1 MGSKG
6 APPPD
11 YAPLA
16 EASAEAARI
25 QAGLGR
31 EQLAF
36 AREQYDRSAPL
47 LEGIANQQMAAQNE
61 QMAQARDYYN
71 YQRDTYRP
79 LERGIVADAQRF
91 NTEAY
96 QNQLAGQAAAD
107 AGRAFGISQQQN
119 QRAMAAMGANP
130 NSGRFAGMQN
140 ASGLQQA
147 AMRANAMTGARNQ
160 AQQMGYARKLDAAG
174 LGRGLAGASIAA
186 YGGANQAG
194 SMAGGNAQSAGQNY
208 MGNMAIGSGTIAAG
222 QQMQLSGLSNILN
235 NQTSAYVNTSGSLL
249 GDIGGAL
256 GGAAAA
262 YTAFTNPAAAASM
275 GGSDRRIKENI
286 VEVGVDQRTAL
297 PLYEFNYRKE
307 FSDPDIRYRG
317 VMADDVELVYPD
329 AVTETDFG
337 FKAVNYGMLGIEF
350 KEVSNGA

>member
-11 YAPLA
+11 YTPLA

-36 AREQYDRSAPL
+36 AREQYDRSAPI
-47 LEGIANQQMAAQNE
+47 LEGIANQQMAAQSE

-96 QNQLAGQAAAD
+96 RNQVASQAAAD
-107 AGRAFGISQQQN
+107 SGVAFGISQQQN

-140 ASGLQQA
+140 ATGLQQA
-147 AMRANAMTGARNQ
+147 ALRANAMTGARNQ

-194 SMAGGNAQSAGQNY
+194 SMAGGNAQSAGMNY
-208 MGNMAIGSGTIAAG
+208 MAGMGQGANTIAGG
-222 QQMQLSGLSNILN
+222 QKMQLSGLSSVLN
-235 NQTSAYVNTSGSLL
+235 SQTQSYINTQDSFMGDL
-249 GDIGGAL
+249 GAVL
-256 GGAAAA
+256 GGAGALAKGGGFAAL
-262 YTAFTNPAAAASM
+262 
-275 GGSDRRIKENI
+275 SDRRTKENI

-297 PLYEFNYRKE
+297 PLYEFNYKDE
-307 FSDPDIRYRG
+307 FGDPSVTYLG
-317 VMADDVELVYPD
+317 VMADDVELSYPD
-329 AVTETDFG
+329 AVYTTESG
-337 FKAVNYGMLGIEF
+337 FKAVRYDLLGIEL
-350 KEVSNGA
+350 KELV

>member
-11 YAPLA
+11 YTPLA

-31 EQLAF
+31 DQLAF
-36 AREQYDRSAPL
+36 AREQYDRSAPI

-71 YQRDTYRP
+71 YQKDTYRP
-79 LERGIVADAQRF
+79 LERSLVADANNF

-96 QNQLAGQAAAD
+96 RQEMAGKAAAD
-107 AGRAFGISQQQN
+107 TGRAFGISQQQN
-119 QRAMAAMGANP
+119 QRAMSSMGVNP
-130 NSGRFAGMQN
+130 NSGRFAGMQQ

-147 AMRANAMTGARNQ
+147 AVSANAQTNARSQ

-186 YGGANQAG
+186 YGSASNAG
-194 SMAGGNAQSAGQNY
+194 SQAGGNAQSAGQNY
-208 MGNMAIGSGTIAAG
+208 MGNMAMGAGTIANG
-222 QQMQLSGLSNILN
+222 QSMQLNGLSGVLN
-235 NQTSAYVNTSGSLL
+235 AQTQSYINTQDSFM
-249 GDIGGAL
+249 GDVGAVL
-256 GGAAAA
+256 GGAGALAKGGGFAAL
-262 YTAFTNPAAAASM
+262 
-275 GGSDRRIKENI
+275 SDRRTKENI

-297 PLYEFNYRKE
+297 SLYEFTYKE
-307 FSDPDIRYRG
+307 EFGDPSVTYLG
-317 VMADDVELVYPD
+317 VMADEVELSYPD
-329 AVTETDFG
+329 AIYTTESG
-337 FKAVNYGMLGIEF
+337 YNAVRYDLLGIEL
-350 KEVSNGA
+350 KELV

>member
-36 AREQYDRSAPL
+36 AREQYDRSAPIM
-47 LEGIANQQMAAQNE
+47 ESIANQQMAAQSE

-71 YQRDTYRP
+71 YQKDTYRP
-79 LERGIVADAQRF
+79 LERGIVADAERF

-119 QRAMAAMGANP
+119 QRAMASMGANP

-140 ASGLQQA
+140 ATGLQQA

-174 LGRGLAGASIAA
+174 LGRGLAGASAAA
-186 YGGANQAG
+186 YGGASNAG
-194 SMAGGNAQSAGQNY
+194 SMAGQNAQSAGQNY
-208 MGNMAIGSGTIAAG
+208 MGNMAIGSGTIAQG

-235 NQTSAYVNTSGSLL
+235 NQTSSYINTSGSFL
-249 GDIGGAL
+249 GDVGGAL

-262 YTAFTNPAAAASM
+262 YTAF
-275 GGSDRRIKENI
+275 SDRRVKENI

-297 PLYEFNYRKE
+297 PLYEFNYIIE
-307 FSDPDIRYRG
+307 FGNPDIRYQG
-317 VMADDVELVYPD
+317 VMADDVELIHPE
-329 AVTETDFG
+329 AVVETDLG
-337 FKAVNYGMLGIEF
+337 FKAVNYEMLGIEF

>member
-36 AREQYDRSAPL
+36 AREQYDRSAPI
-47 LEGIANQQMAAQNE
+47 LESIANQQMAAQSE

-119 QRAMAAMGANP
+119 QRAMASMGANP

-174 LGRGLAGASIAA
+174 LGRGLAGASAAA
-186 YGGANQAG
+186 YGGASNAG
-194 SMAGGNAQSAGQNY
+194 SMAGQNAQSAGQNY
-208 MGNMAIGSGTIAAG
+208 MGNMAIGSGTIGAG

-235 NQTSAYVNTSGSLL
+235 NQTNAYVNTSGSLL
-249 GDIGGAL
+249 GDLGGAL

-262 YTAFTNPAAAASM
+262 YTAF
-275 GGSDRRIKENI
+275 SDRRLKENI
-286 VEVGVDQRTAL
+286 EEVAVDQRTAL
-297 PLYEFNYRKE
+297 PLYEFNYVKE
-307 FSDPDIRYRG
+307 FSDPSIRYRG
-317 VMADDVELVYPD
+317 VMADDVELVYPE
-329 AVTETDFG
+329 AVTETEFG
-337 FKAVNYGMLGIEF
+337 YKVVNYGMLGIEF